1 MTAMPQRDPHRSE
14 NNRQQSAHRAPP
26 ASEAKTQ
33 RDPHA
38 APPASEATTWL
49 EEYRRRLAE
58 LGDRARR
65 ARAELDALT
74 ATASS
79 ASGAVTVTVNPAG
92 ALQRLSFGERADE
105 LTRPKLA
112 EAVLDAARKAHAAAA
127 LGSAEALEPLIGDT
141 EAGRFLAA
149 QLPLAGRDEAP

>member
-1 MTAMPQRDPHRSE
+1 MTATPQE
-14 NNRQQSAHRAPP
+14 KSAHSP
-26 ASEAKTQ
+26 
-33 RDPHA
+33 
-38 APPASEATTWL
+38 PPASEATTWL
-49 EEYRRRLAE
+49 EEYRRRVAD

-65 ARAELDALT
+65 ARAELDGLT

-112 EAVLDAARKAHAAAA
+112 EAVLDAAREAHAAAA
-127 LGSAEALEPLIGDT
+127 RRSAEALEPLIGDT

-149 QLPLAGRDEAP
+149 ALPPAGHEEAP

>member
-1 MTAMPQRDPHRSE
+1 MT
-14 NNRQQSAHRAPP
+14 
-26 ASEAKTQ
+26 EAG
-33 RDPHA
+33 
-38 APPASEATTWL
+38 TWL
-49 EEYRRRLAE
+49 EDYRQRLADI
-58 LGDRARR
+58 GDRARR
-65 ARAELDALT
+65 ARAELDGLT

-127 LGSAEALEPLIGDT
+127 HRSADALEPLVGDT
-141 EAGRFLAA
+141 EASRYLGA
-149 QLPLAGRDEAP
+149 QLPTAGHEEAP

>member
-1 MTAMPQRDPHRSE
+1 MT
-14 NNRQQSAHRAPP
+14 
-26 ASEAKTQ
+26 
-33 RDPHA
+33 
-38 APPASEATTWL
+38 ATTWL
-49 EEYRRRLAE
+49 EDYQRRLAE
-58 LGDRARR
+58 IGDRARR
-65 ARAELDALT
+65 AQAELDGVT

-127 LGSAEALEPLIGDT
+127 RRSAEALEPLIGGT
-141 EAGRFLAA
+141 EASRYLAA
-149 QLPLAGRDEAP
+149 HLPPEAGPSEEEAP